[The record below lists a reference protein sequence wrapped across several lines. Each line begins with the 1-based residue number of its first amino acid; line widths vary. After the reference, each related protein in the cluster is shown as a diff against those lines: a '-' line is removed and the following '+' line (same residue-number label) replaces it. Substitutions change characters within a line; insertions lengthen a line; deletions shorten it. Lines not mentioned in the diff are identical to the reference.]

1 MGGEMMSQRGKLL
14 VLVMLAATVVWL
26 VGCPKQAVESPDM
39 PPTIEEPPLPEAT
52 GEPIKIGAIF
62 SVTGPAA
69 PLGVPEK
76 ETVDL
81 LVEKINSKGGV
92 NGRPIEVIVKDDKS
106 EPTEAALAAK
116 DLVETENVV
125 AIIGPSRS
133 PCTMAILDYCQE
145 QEVTLVACA
154 ASGAITNPV
163 ADRKWVFAVPQTDIL
178 AVAKIVEYLK
188 AKDIKKVATIYVS
201 NKYGESG
208 QEQLVEQLGEAGI
221 ELLASETFG
230 GEDTDMTAQVTKL
243 KGIKPE
249 AVICWGTN
257 PGPATVAKNMKTL
270 GLDVPLLQ
278 SHGVANQDFI
288 KLAGEAA
295 NGVMLPAG
303 RLIVV
308 DEVGDDDP
316 QKQVLAEYAEDYT
329 NAYSKPADTFGG
341 HAYDALMIVVKALE
355 STGTTDRAALRD
367 AIEATTDFV
376 GTAGI
381 FNYGPDDHNGLVMDA
396 FVWVK
401 IVDGDWQLAEEEIS
415 GS

>member
-1 MGGEMMSQRGKLL
+1 MSQKAKLL
-14 VLVMLAATVVWL
+14 VLVVLAASVVWL
-26 VGCPKQAVESPDM
+26 VGCPKPSVAPGDM
-39 PPTIEEPPLPEAT
+39 PPPVEQPPLEEPTVAPT

-76 ETVDL
+76 ETVEL
-81 LVEKINSKGGV
+81 LVEKINSSGGV
-92 NGRPIEVIVKDDKS
+92 NGRPLEVIVKDDKS
-106 EPTEAALAAK
+106 EPTETALAAK
-116 DLVETENVV
+116 DLVETEQVV

-133 PCTMAILDYCQE
+133 PCAMAIVDYCQE
-145 QEVTLVACA
+145 QEVPLIACA
-154 ASGAITNPV
+154 AAGPVTNPV
-163 ADRKWVFAVPQTDIL
+163 AERKWVFAVPQTDIL

-201 NKYGESG
+201 NTFGESG
-208 QEQLVEQLGEAGI
+208 QAQLEKQLGDAGV

-230 GEDTDMTAQVTKL
+230 SEDTDMTAQITKI
-243 KGIKPE
+243 KGMSPE

-278 SHGVANQDFI
+278 SHGVANQGFI
-288 KLAGEAA
+288 NLAGDAA

-308 DEVGDDDP
+308 DEVADDDV
-316 QKQVLAEYAEDYT
+316 QKEVLASYAADFT
-329 NAYSKPADTFGG
+329 AAYDKPADTFGG
-341 HAYDALMIVVKALE
+341 HAYDALTLVVKALE
-355 STGTTDRAALRD
+355 SAGSTDAAALRD
-367 AIEATTDFV
+367 AIESTKDYV
-376 GTAGI
+376 GTAGV
-381 FNYGPDDHNGLVMDA
+381 FNYGADDHNGLTIDA

-401 IVDGDWQLAEEEIS
+401 IVDGNWKLAEDEIS
-415 GS
+415 GG

>member
-81 LVEKINSKGGV
+81 LVEKINSSGGV

-303 RLIVV
+303 RLIVL